1 MKIFL
6 TKGGNFMKMQKEIE
20 RSINLEIKIN
30 ELELELIRA
39 KVEKVIIEAYKK
51 GIEDCKENMKFE
63 LSLPSNLKKEH
74 VAQIFQCELPTVEK
88 IIRMDGFPK
97 CHAVAARYPRDK
109 VLEWINKN
117 TLYMNERLGIYVTE

>member
-1 MKIFL
+1 
-6 TKGGNFMKMQKEIE
+6 MKMQKEME
-20 RSINLEIKIN
+20 HSINLEIKIN

-39 KVEKVIIEAYKK
+39 KVEKVVIEAYEK
-51 GIEDCKENMKFE
+51 GIEDCRECMKFE

-74 VAQIFQCELPTVEK
+74 LAQIFQCELSTVEK

-109 VLEWINKN
+109 VMEWINKN
-117 TLYMNERLGIYVTE
+117 TLYMNERLGVYVAK